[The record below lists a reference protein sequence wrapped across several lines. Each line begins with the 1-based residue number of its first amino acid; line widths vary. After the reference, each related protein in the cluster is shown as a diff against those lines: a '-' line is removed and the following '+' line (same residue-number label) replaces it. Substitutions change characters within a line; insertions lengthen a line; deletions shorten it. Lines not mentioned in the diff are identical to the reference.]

1 MPRLFVFLLV
11 AYSLTSAGQTAQDAA
26 GSSSATMPRE
36 KAEATFQ
43 DPRFLTFLKNVQDGF
58 KVSCTPPDPANT
70 KAKVTLP
77 KPVTKDAPLDAAG
90 FASTW
95 YEVAVPCSGVT
106 NVTVA
111 AEFVPLHGDK
121 PLNLVLS
128 LRQVLKR

>member
-1 MPRLFVFLLV
+1 MPKLLVFLL
-11 AYSLTSAGQTAQDAA
+11 AACSLAAPGQTTQDA
-26 GSSSATMPRE
+26 GPSTATMPRE
-36 KAEATFQ
+36 KAEATFK

-58 KVSCTPPDPANT
+58 KVSCTLPDPANT

-95 YEVAVPCSGVT
+95 YEVAVPCSGET
-106 NVTVA
+106 TVTVV
-111 AEFVPLHGDK
+111 AEFVPLNGDK
-121 PLNLVLS
+121 PLNIVLS

>member
-1 MPRLFVFLLV
+1 MPKLFVLLLA
-11 AYSLTSAGQTAQDAA
+11 AYSLVAAGQTTQDTTASAA
-26 GSSSATMPRE
+26 SMPRE
-36 KAEATFQ
+36 KAKATFE

-58 KVSCTPPDPANT
+58 KVSCIPPDPAHTN
-70 KAKVTLP
+70 AKVTLP

-95 YEVAVPCSGVT
+95 YEVAVPCSDVT
-106 NVTVA
+106 TVTVV
-111 AEFVPLHGDK
+111 AEFVPLNGDK

>member
-1 MPRLFVFLLV
+1 MPMLFMFLLA
-11 AYSLTSAGQTAQDAA
+11 AYSLAAGQTTHGVA
-26 GSSSATMPRE
+26 GTSEASMPRE
-36 KAEATFQ
+36 KAEATFK

-58 KVSCTPPDPANT
+58 KLSCALPDPANT

-95 YEVAVPCSGVT
+95 YEVAVPCSGET
-106 NVTVA
+106 TVTVN

-121 PLNLVLS
+121 PLTLMLS
-128 LRQVLKR
+128 LNQVLKR